1 MTGGKAPGAP
11 GTDPVRRAALRILT
25 RLEDRK
31 DGRDGGYLQILTDR
45 AIKKSSPQMS
55 DADRAL
61 LTLLTAGVTER
72 RITLDH
78 IIAQLSSRELPSLDP
93 EVLALCRMG
102 IYQLGYTDRIPAH
115 AAVYETVALA
125 GRAKGFV
132 NGILRSYLRR
142 REEISFPARPLPP
155 GEGLKSEEYLQGF
168 SEYLSVN
175 FSLDPGLCR
184 RLVSVLGE
192 EGAVSA
198 AEAFFSA
205 PRPTLRANT
214 LRTTP
219 GGLAQGLAAEGFE
232 ALPTADAPFGLRIIS
247 GRGLPAAV
255 GAGLAFVQDEAS
267 QIAGEVLGA
276 RPGDFVLDACTC
288 PGSKAFYA
296 AMSMENRGRI
306 VACDI
311 HASKLPLVGSGAE
324 RLGIDII
331 ETAERDSSAPLPDG
345 MKESFDRVICDVPCS
360 GYGVI
365 AKKPELRYKRPD
377 DPPVLPGLQYRILE
391 SASEALKPGGRLVY
405 STCTLLPEENTG
417 VVGRFLSDHPDFAA
431 ADFAVGSRRS
441 SGGSLTLLPGGG
453 TDGFFIALIVRKQ
466 TV

>member
-1 MTGGKAPGAP
+1 MTGKSPGEP
-11 GTDPVRRAALRILT
+11 GGDRVRRTALRILT

-31 DGRDGGYLQILTDR
+31 GGSDGGYLQILTDQ
-45 AIKKSSPQMS
+45 AIKRSDPPLS

-78 IIAQLSSRELPSLDP
+78 IIARLSSRDLSSLDP
-93 EVLALCRMG
+93 EVLTLCRMG
-102 IYQLGYTDRIPAH
+102 IFQLRYTSKIPPH

-132 NGILRSYLRR
+132 NGILRSYQRR
-142 REEISFPARPLPP
+142 ADEISFPERPA
-155 GEGLKSEEYLQGF
+155 GGDAQGDRSEEFAGF
-168 SEYLSVN
+168 LSVN
-175 FSLDPGLCR
+175 YSLDPRLCA
-184 RLVSVLGE
+184 RLAAVLGE
-192 EGAVSA
+192 DGALSA

-205 PRPTLRANT
+205 PRPALRANT

-219 GGLAQGLAAEGFE
+219 GGLAQALAAEGFE
-232 ALPTADAPFGLRIIS
+232 ALPTADAPFGLRILS

-267 QIAGEVLGA
+267 QIAGEVLAA
-276 RPGDFVLDACTC
+276 RPGDFVLDACSC

-311 HASKLPLVGSGAE
+311 HASKLPLVRSGAE

-331 ETAERDSSAPLPDG
+331 ETAVRDSSAPLPAEMTG
-345 MKESFDRVICDVPCS
+345 VFDRVICDVPCS

-365 AKKPELRYKRPD
+365 AKKPELRYKKPAC
-377 DPPVLPGLQYRILE
+377 PPVLPGLQLRILE
-391 SASEALKPGGRLVY
+391 SASAALKPGGRLVY
-405 STCTLLPEENTG
+405 STCTLLPEENAG
-417 VVGRFLSDHPDFAA
+417 VVGRFLSEHPGFAA

-453 TDGFFIALIVRKQ
+453 TDGFFIALIVRKH